1 MKRFLTAAALAL
13 AGAGFTVSAA
23 MAADALNM
31 CVVHNNADHPS
42 ITAIVKG
49 INDEAAIYG
58 FKVTYFDPAF
68 DPAKQASQIEDC
80 IALKPSIIV
89 VNVVDPA
96 AVVAGLKKAKDANI
110 PVLTHNS

>member
-1 MKRFLTAAALAL
+1 MRIRHLILVAITVFFTASSLIPANAQTAAKYK
-13 AGAGFTVSAA
+13 
-23 MAADALNM
+23 M

-58 FKVTYFDPAF
+58 FQVTYFDPAF

-80 IALKPSIIV
+80 IALKPDIIV
-89 VNVVDPA
+89 INAVDPA
-96 AVVAGLKKAKDANI
+96 AVVASMKKAKDAGI
-110 PVLTHNS
+110 PRSE